1 MRTKLVLAAAIL
13 AAGLASSMAQ
23 NVYSLNVVGY
33 VNQTVT
39 ANTWYMWG
47 NPLNAVGTDNGTESV
62 LTNLVSTAPSPQPND
77 WANSV
82 VYGFVSG
89 SYTAGDA
96 YYPNY
101 GWFPG
106 NVAGG
111 GADLTPGN
119 GFFFYPATNGTVT
132 FVGQVTTNNS
142 FHLAGPAG
150 WSLVSSAF
158 PATNT
163 LTAMGLIGVPNDVV
177 YRFNKAAF
185 GGYDQ
190 GTANYP
196 SYGWYDG
203 DPTAGPGD
211 TTTAGPVLNV
221 GEAVF
226 YQNFSPTVTWTQ
238 NFTIQ

>member
-1 MRTKLVLAAAIL
+1 MLGAVIL

-39 ANTWYMWG
+39 ANTWYLWG
-47 NPLNAVGTDNGTESV
+47 NPLNAVGTDNGTASV
-62 LTNLVSTAPSPQPND
+62 LTNLVSTAPSPSLDD

-89 SYTAGDA
+89 AYTAGDA
-96 YYPNY
+96 YYGALY
-101 GWFPG
+101 GWYPG
-106 NVAGG
+106 TVAGG

-132 FVGQVTTNNS
+132 FVGQVTTNNT
-142 FHLAGPAG
+142 FHLAGPAA
-150 WSLVSSAF
+150 WSLVASAF

-163 LTAMGLIGVPNDVV
+163 LSAMGLVGQANDVV
-177 YRFNKAAF
+177 YRFNKAVF

-190 GTANYP
+190 GTANYGAP
-196 SYGWYDG
+196 YNWYDG
-203 DPTAGPGD
+203 DPQAGPGD
-211 TTTAGPVLNV
+211 TTSAGPVLNV
-221 GEAVF
+221 AEGVF
-226 YQNFSPTVTWTQ
+226 YQNNNATVNWTQ